1 MYQYM
6 GRNIIYPVIS
16 HFTYIRSVYL
26 WEIYTYMMESGITN
40 GSIERTYTTD
50 KDSTLNIVTT
60 TIVGQ

>member
-40 GSIERTYTTD
+40 GSLEGTYTTD
-50 KDSTLNIVTT
+50 GYSSLNIVMP
-60 TIVGQ
+60 TIIGY